1 VAPYNQN
8 CVNISLAKLPKK
20 YEGKNCF
27 VVSPIGAPDSDIRN
41 HADDVFQFIIEPA
54 IANFSK
60 KHGIPFETMRADH
73 QEETG
78 RITEQMFEKILEADL
93 CIAILTDNNANVFY
107 ELAIAQTAA
116 RPVIILI
123 EDGQVPPFDVKDLR
137 CIYYKLQPVHELV
150 KGVYADDVCNMIN
163 NIHAVGWSVPSLFEQ
178 YGYAQQMRYEQQL
191 QDIIAKTRPATL
203 PTSSKE
209 FTVEGLAG
217 DQRIVLATGDIQELG
232 EHRPTVVVSPESM
245 YMQLARYG
253 DLAISG
259 ILRSM
264 DAERS
269 SGGMIIRDS
278 LNECLQELI
287 KTKKINLP
295 VSPASVLA
303 TPTDQLAKCGVR
315 YVFHVAALEGSR
327 GAGYRTP
334 THLLDDCVR
343 TCFNQLAELSS
354 KDKTI
359 NSILFPMIGA
369 GSTQLGPQDVAEQI
383 LKPSIKKMQLTPSCK
398 TFYLLAWIE
407 PHQFAL
413 MEAAKKLGLKQLP
426 VDESAATAKP
436 KTKRKSPAN

>member
-1 VAPYNQN
+1 M
-8 CVNISLAKLPKK
+8 K
-20 YEGKNCF
+20 EKNCF
-27 VVSPIGAPDSDIRN
+27 VISPIGAPGSDIRN

-54 IANFSK
+54 INKFSK
-60 KHGIPFETMRADH
+60 KHEISFETLRADH

-78 RITEQMFEKILEADL
+78 RITEQMFENILEADL
-93 CIAILTDNNANVFY
+93 CVAILTDYNANVFY

-137 CIYYKLQPVHELV
+137 CITYKLQPVHELV
-150 KGVYADDVCNMIN
+150 KGVYADAVYNMIN
-163 NIHAVGWSVPSLFEQ
+163 SIHAGGWSVPSLFEQ

-203 PTSSKE
+203 STSSKE
-209 FTVEGLAG
+209 FTAEGLHG
-217 DQRIVLATGDIQELG
+217 DQRIVLATGDIKELG
-232 EHRPTVVVSPESM
+232 ELQPAVVVSPESM

-278 LNECLQELI
+278 LNESLQQLI

-295 VSPASVLA
+295 VSPASVLP
-303 TPTDQLAKCGVR
+303 TPTHRLAEFGVR
-315 YVFHVAALEGSR
+315 YVFHVAALQGTQGS
-327 GAGYRTP
+327 GFRTP

-343 TCFNQLAELSS
+343 TCFNQFVELSS

-369 GSTQLGPQDVAEQI
+369 GSTQLGPQEIADQI
-383 LKPSIKKMQLTPSCK
+383 LKPSIKKMRLTPSCK

-407 PHQFAL
+407 PHRFAL
-413 MEAAKKLGLKQLP
+413 MEAVKKLGLKQLP
-426 VDESAATAKP
+426 VGDSAAISKSD
-436 KTKRKSPAN
+436 KKRKK

>member
-1 VAPYNQN
+1 M
-8 CVNISLAKLPKK
+8 K
-20 YEGKNCF
+20 GKNCF
-27 VVSPIGAPDSDIRN
+27 VISPIGAPDSDIRN

-54 IANFSK
+54 ITKFSK
-60 KHGIPFETMRADH
+60 KHEILFETLRADH

-78 RITEQMFEKILEADL
+78 RITEQMFEKILKADL
-93 CIAILTDNNANVFY
+93 CIAILTDYNANVFY

-137 CIYYKLQPVHELV
+137 CITYKLQPVHELV
-150 KGVYADDVCNMIN
+150 KGVYAEAVYNMIN

-203 PTSSKE
+203 STSSKE
-209 FTVEGLAG
+209 FTAEGLAA

-232 EHRPTVVVSPESM
+232 ELQPTVVVSPESM

-278 LNECLQELI
+278 LNECLQEML

-295 VSPASVLA
+295 VSPASVLP
-303 TPTDQLAKCGVR
+303 TPTHRLAKYGVR
-315 YVFHVAALEGSR
+315 YVFHVAALQ
-327 GAGYRTP
+327 GAQGDGYRTSS
-334 THLLDDCVR
+334 HLLDDCVR
-343 TCFNQLAELSS
+343 SCFHQFDELSS
-354 KDKTI
+354 KDKTM

-383 LKPSIKKMQLTPSCK
+383 LKPSIKKMLLTPSCK
-398 TFYLLAWIE
+398 TLYLLAWIE
-407 PHQFAL
+407 PHRFAL
-413 MEAAKKLGLKQLP
+413 MEAGKNLGLKQLP
-426 VDESAATAKP
+426 VGDSAAITKSD
-436 KTKRKSPAN
+436 KKRKKPAN